1 MATKPAYRTMSTIPD
16 ADRRN
21 FAAIV
26 SVTALLA
33 VVYVLVPH
41 PIAQYGVWLTIFT
54 IWMVWFVASAVEWI
68 SRADF

>member
-1 MATKPAYRTMSTIPD
+1 MSAIGD

-26 SVTALLA
+26 SITALLA

-41 PIAQYGVWLTIFT
+41 PITQYGAWLTIFT

-68 SRADF
+68 SMADF

>member
-1 MATKPAYRTMSTIPD
+1 MSTMPD

-21 FAAIV
+21 LAAIV

-41 PIAQYGVWLTIFT
+41 PIAQYGAWLTIFT

-68 SRADF
+68 SKADF